1 MAGMTRPDNP
11 TLQGK
16 TVLITGGARGIGR
29 EAATQ
34 LAALG
39 ARVVV
44 VARDEKKAQEELAHM
59 RKTGGAF
66 DLLVAD
72 LASLESVRRATAEYR
87 SRFGALDVLINNAAV
102 NVHSRQTTQDG
113 LELHFGVN
121 YLSHYL
127 LTRLLIDLLALA
139 APSRIVTTGAMQFG
153 AVIDFNDLQLERGWG
168 NTKSITRAKM
178 GLFLFS
184 REGADRKRRRPR
196 DGEDG
201 VSRASVLG
209 SARGAQALWDRAGG
223 GRSDDHLPGFV
234 PGGRGSQRRP
244 VCQVQAGALERPGA
258 RRSGGEAPLGR
269 ERAARGANAVKM
281 ARSRFWQSARGRLFA
296 AAWPDHGRF
305 IA

>member
-72 LASLESVRRATAEYR
+72 LASLESVRRAAAEYR

-184 REGADRKRRRPR
+184 RELSRRYPAKELTANVADPGMVKTGYHERASWAQRVALKLFGTGP
-196 DGEDG
+196 EEAAATITYLASSPEVAG
-201 VSRASVLG
+201 VSGALFAKCKQVPWKGQALDEAAAKRLWDE
-209 SARGAQALWDRAGG
+209 SARLVGL
-223 GRSDDHLPGFV
+223 SP
-234 PGGRGSQRRP
+234 
-244 VCQVQAGALERPGA
+244 
-258 RRSGGEAPLGR
+258 
-269 ERAARGANAVKM
+269 
-281 ARSRFWQSARGRLFA
+281 
-296 AAWPDHGRF
+296 
-305 IA
+305 

>member
-1 MAGMTRPDNP
+1 MMRPDNP

-34 LAALG
+34 IAALG

-72 LASLESVRRATAEYR
+72 LASLDSVRRAAAEYR

-184 REGADRKRRRPR
+184 RELSRRYPTKELTANVADPGMVKTGYHERASWAQRVALKLFGTGP
-196 DGEDG
+196 EEAAATITYLASSPEVAG
-201 VSRASVLG
+201 VSGALFAKCKQVPWKGQALDEAAAKRLWDE
-209 SARGAQALWDRAGG
+209 SARLVGL
-223 GRSDDHLPGFV
+223 SP
-234 PGGRGSQRRP
+234 
-244 VCQVQAGALERPGA
+244 
-258 RRSGGEAPLGR
+258 
-269 ERAARGANAVKM
+269 
-281 ARSRFWQSARGRLFA
+281 
-296 AAWPDHGRF
+296 
-305 IA
+305 

>member
-1 MAGMTRPDNP
+1 MSFIMAGMTRPDNP

-72 LASLESVRRATAEYR
+72 LASLESVRRAAAEYR

-184 REGADRKRRRPR
+184 RELSRRYPAKELTANVADPGMVKTGYHERASWAQRLALKLFGTGP
-196 DGEDG
+196 EEAAATITYLASSPEVAG
-201 VSRASVLG
+201 VSGALFAKCKQVPWKGQALDEAAAKRLWDE
-209 SARGAQALWDRAGG
+209 SARLVGL
-223 GRSDDHLPGFV
+223 SP
-234 PGGRGSQRRP
+234 
-244 VCQVQAGALERPGA
+244 
-258 RRSGGEAPLGR
+258 
-269 ERAARGANAVKM
+269 
-281 ARSRFWQSARGRLFA
+281 
-296 AAWPDHGRF
+296 
-305 IA
+305 